1 MKHEWKNSS
10 LLQKIVHRHHVNWK
24 QKKRERNP
32 SSRSAHSL
40 SYCPIWN
47 IPGKEVSPVFYF
59 LHFVF
64 VSLILS
70 WIWWVNAHTIWLANF
85 LNVGCHWSISY
96 DLIIHVKSTL
106 PCSLIFFSLNETKT
120 PSQVAHKQTLVNAME
135 LLFTF
140 CLLFFWILTCWGIY
154 YHFPLVSES
163 SKKKKERKQFT
174 TTSCYKNIRR
184 EQLAISVAPPHM
196 FPLRFN
202 YITSVLPRN
211 PCPVPSIYRALKI

>member
-32 SSRSAHSL
+32 SSRSAHSP

-96 DLIIHVKSTL
+96 MIHVKSTL

-120 PSQVAHKQTLVNAME
+120 PSQVAHKNKHWWMPWNCCLHFVCYFSELWLVGGFITISH
-135 LLFTF
+135 LFLNLVKKRKKENNSQPPPVTK
-140 CLLFFWILTCWGIY
+140 ILD
-154 YHFPLVSES
+154 ES
-163 SKKKKERKQFT
+163 SWPSPSPLHT
-174 TTSCYKNIRR
+174 C
-184 EQLAISVAPPHM
+184 
-196 FPLRFN
+196 FP
-202 YITSVLPRN
+202 SD
-211 PCPVPSIYRALKI
+211 SII